1 MCTFKFKSY
10 KTFKFEI
17 FFSPGRSGGG
27 GGGGLNITSWLHLL
41 LGRNNV
47 VYRLQLLFENA

>member
-17 FFSPGRSGGG
+17 FFPGEERGGG
-27 GGGGLNITSWLHLL
+27 GVKYHFLVTFVIREEQCGIQIT
-41 LGRNNV
+41 V
-47 VYRLQLLFENA
+47 IA

>member
-17 FFSPGRSGGG
+17 FFPGEER
-27 GGGGLNITSWLHLL
+27 GGGLNITSWLHLL